1 MLVNPAERMRRL
13 ADDGDA
19 GSLSRR
25 MRARRFQLFDTL
37 VGRLPHPVSILDV
50 GGTVSFWERRGW
62 TDREDVSIT
71 LLNLGEQEHRYE
83 NVRALVGDA
92 TDLGSFGDAEF
103 DIGFSNSVIEHL
115 FTFEA
120 QSRMAAEIQR
130 VARAV
135 WVQTPNFWFPVE
147 PHFLVPA
154 WHWLSEDARVAIL
167 TRRGVG
173 WAGRCP
179 DPAFAR
185 EIVQQH
191 RLMRRSELRR
201 LFPAS
206 RIVPERFGGLVKSWI
221 AIQGFPAAA
230 GRFARSQ

>member
-25 MRARRFQLFDTL
+25 MRERRFQLFDTL
-37 VGRLPHPVSILDV
+37 AGRLPRPVSILDV
-50 GGTVSFWERRGW
+50 GGTVAFWERRGW

-71 LLNLGEQEHRYE
+71 LLNLGEQEHRHE
-83 NVRALVGDA
+83 NVRAVVGDA
-92 TDLGSFGDAEF
+92 TDLGAFGDAEF
-103 DIGFSNSVIEHL
+103 DIAFSNSVIEHL

-120 QSRMAAEIQR
+120 QSRMAAEVQR
-130 VARAV
+130 VASAI

-154 WHWLSEDARVAIL
+154 WHWLSEDARVSIL

-179 DPAFAR
+179 DPSFAR

-191 RLMRRSELRR
+191 RLMKRRELQR

-221 AIQGFPAAA
+221 ALKGFH
-230 GRFARSQ
+230 R